1 MGTMLFNERMIES
14 FLIARDTFLKPRGG
28 QMFPRAARLH
38 CAPFEDFTLRAEILD
53 KATFWCSRESKD
65 FYGIDVSVLGPEAT
79 KTYFAQ
85 PVVDA
90 FDPEMLLADPATFEF
105 DFLGDET
112 NENGETNGETNAKR
126 TNAEHLE
133 RLFLRADFVSNRDGV
148 AHGLAWWF
156 DVEFDVRDPLGSG
169 TTGGPSRRFLTTAPG
184 APTTHWFQIRLP
196 FRDPATVARNA
207 RLETETE
214 MTALAN
220 QSYAVTAVLS
230 FKNISTKA
238 VSGTWN
244 LKDPYYRQ
252 LHYPQPG
259 YTEAQTKRWYGDEAA
274 EVRGADARFFAE
286 KKKNAARRS

>member
-1 MGTMLFNERMIES
+1 
-14 FLIARDTFLKPRGG
+14 
-28 QMFPRAARLH
+28 MFPRAARLH

-79 KTYFAQ
+79 KTYFVQ

-156 DVEFDVRDPLGSG
+156 DVEFDVRDPLGSS
-169 TTGGPSRRFLTTAPG
+169 TGGGGESSFRDDRARGPHHALVPDPPSVPRPGDRRSKRASGDGDGDDGFGQPVVRGDRRFFFKGKKQTHLHERKSRLRDLEPEGPVLPAAALSTAGVHGGADQTMVRGRSRRS
-184 APTTHWFQIRLP
+184 
-196 FRDPATVARNA
+196 AR
-207 RLETETE
+207 RRR
-214 MTALAN
+214 AL
-220 QSYAVTAVLS
+220 LRR
-230 FKNISTKA
+230 KK
-238 VSGTWN
+238 
-244 LKDPYYRQ
+244 K
-252 LHYPQPG
+252 
-259 YTEAQTKRWYGDEAA
+259 KRRA
-274 EVRGADARFFAE
+274 EVM
-286 KKKNAARRS
+286 RS